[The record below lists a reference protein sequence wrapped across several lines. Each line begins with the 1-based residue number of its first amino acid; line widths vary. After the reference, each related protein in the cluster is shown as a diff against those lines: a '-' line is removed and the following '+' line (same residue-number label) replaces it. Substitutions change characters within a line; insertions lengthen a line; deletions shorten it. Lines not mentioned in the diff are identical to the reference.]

1 MRRWDQAGIPHKGW
15 ILEGVEDIK
24 DHFKDGK
31 DVEYETCEMCK
42 NERIRYV
49 HILSHPNY
57 DGILRVGCDCACR
70 MTEDYETPYEYERR
84 AKNRSNRRKNFV
96 KQEWRLNTKGNY
108 VMRYKGETITA
119 IKRHGSWGFCYD
131 GKWIWRYKERK
142 IYDLETLKFAAFEV
156 FDNEE

>member
-31 DVEYETCEMCK
+31 DVEYETCEMCQ

-57 DGILRVGCDCACR
+57 DGLLRVGCDCACR

-84 AKNRSNRRKNFV
+84 AKNRSNRRKKFV
-96 KQEWRLNTKGNY
+96 KQEWRLNPTGNY
-108 VMRYKGETITA
+108 VLRYKGETITA
-119 IKRHGSWGFCYD
+119 IKRHGGWGFCYD

>member
-31 DVEYETCEMCK
+31 DVEYETCEMCQ

-108 VMRYKGETITA
+108 VMRYKGETITV
-119 IKRHGSWGFCYD
+119 IKRHGGWGFCYD

>member
-31 DVEYETCEMCK
+31 DVEYETCEMCQ

-96 KQEWRLNTKGNY
+96 KQEWRLNPKGNY
-108 VMRYKGETITA
+108 VLRYKGETITA
-119 IKRHGSWGFCYD
+119 IKRNGGWGFCYD